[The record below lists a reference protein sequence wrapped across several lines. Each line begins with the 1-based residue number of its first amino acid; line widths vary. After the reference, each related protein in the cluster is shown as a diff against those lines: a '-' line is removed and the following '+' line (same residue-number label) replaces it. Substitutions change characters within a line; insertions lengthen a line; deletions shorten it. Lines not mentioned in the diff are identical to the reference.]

1 MTLKIKSLD
10 KAFNKQPVL
19 QGFELNLQPNAIH
32 LLVGTSG
39 AGKSTLLRLIAGLDR
54 PDTGSIEWQGKTY
67 ASSSVWVPPWKR
79 DVAFQ
84 FQDFG
89 LWGHLSAKKHITT
102 VGNHRANDWPF
113 ETPMWEY
120 LLDMVE
126 LFDLANHLPGEL
138 SGGQQ
143 QRLSLARALASGKNL
158 ILLDEPTANLDGEL
172 AKRIWQKLKLLREEM
187 GFTLLISTHDES
199 GVFNDIDTTVNIQ
212 RIGEK
217 IKTR

>member
-1 MTLKIKSLD
+1 
-10 KAFNKQPVL
+10 
-19 QGFELNLQPNAIH
+19 
-32 LLVGTSG
+32 
-39 AGKSTLLRLIAGLDR
+39 
-54 PDTGSIEWQGKTY
+54 
-67 ASSSVWVPPWKR
+67 
-79 DVAFQ
+79 
-84 FQDFG
+84 
-89 LWGHLSAKKHITT
+89 
-102 VGNHRANDWPF
+102 
-113 ETPMWEY
+113 MWEY